1 MGQTYYPRPA
11 QRLRQWAAVVAAG
24 AVLLGSGAALA
35 QDAANYPN
43 KPIRIIVPYPAG
55 GATDIV
61 GRLIGN
67 KLTADWHQ
75 PTVVDNKAGAGGTI
89 GNAEAAKAP
98 ADGYTVLVGITAI
111 IQAPGMYQNLRYDV
125 FKDFTPISEIARSG
139 DLFVVTPDVPANS
152 LKEFVALAKANPE
165 KYAYG
170 SYGNGTS
177 SHIHGEM
184 FNDQAGLKL
193 QHVPYKGAAPM
204 LNDLLGG
211 QLKTAFLD
219 IATARAHLG
228 SGKFKVLATTGAQ
241 RLKATPDVPTFTEL
255 GYKDFEPFGW
265 FGVFVPAATPKPVV
279 DKLAAEVV
287 KIVQMPDVR
296 QRLEELSL
304 MPVGSTPAQF
314 AATMRADS
322 PKWLK
327 AIKDADIKLE

>member
-1 MGQTYYPRPA
+1 MNRTSCPHPA
-11 QRLRQWAAVVAAG
+11 QWLRQLAAVFAAG
-24 AVLLGSGAALA
+24 AVLLGSGAVQA
-35 QDAANYPN
+35 QDAASYPN

-55 GATDIV
+55 GATDII
-61 GRLIGN
+61 GRLIGA
-67 KLTADWHQ
+67 KLTADWKQ
-75 PTVVDNKAGAGGTI
+75 PTIIENKAGAGGTL
-89 GNAEAAKAP
+89 GNAEAAKAAP
-98 ADGYTVLVGITAI
+98 DGYTVLVGITAI
-111 IQAPGMYQNLRYDV
+111 IQAPGMYKNLRYDV
-125 FKDFTPISEIARSG
+125 FKDFTPVSEIARSG
-139 DLFVVTPDVPANS
+139 DLFVVAADVPANT
-152 LKEFVALAKANPE
+152 LKEFVALAKANPD

-184 FNDQAGLKL
+184 FNDQAGMKL

-211 QLKTAFLD
+211 QLNTAFLD
-219 IATARAHLG
+219 IATGRAHLS

-279 DKLAAEVV
+279 DKLATEVIKV
-287 KIVQMPDVR
+287 VNMPDVR

-304 MPVGSTPAQF
+304 MPVGSTPAEF
-314 AATMRADS
+314 AAAMRADS

-327 AIKDADIKLE
+327 AIKDADIRLD